1 MPESM
6 SARLFRGLFPYAEK
20 RVARRLCRLGLW
32 RKLANYLWVEFL
44 IGRGSVRMW
53 GGKPYWLTVDPTNF
67 CQLHCPFCPTGANRG
82 VRGKSSMSLEHFKKF
97 LNRVGPCVIHMD
109 MMNWGESLLN
119 KNLPDMIAHAKR
131 YGIEVKLDAN
141 FNDVSEE
148 TVERLVL
155 SGLDVLSVSIDG
167 ISQETYG
174 RYRVGGKLDRV
185 LANLEV
191 LVRKRRELGRATPHI
206 IWQFLVFRHNEHE
219 AGGVESFARAR
230 GVDQVS
236 FVAPFLPNEPGY
248 LSEWSARAPNFRLYP
263 LPEKEPTPEEMERA
277 KNSVHVKQVPSAEAF
292 HARRFQSR
300 HLLNWIYLSGLL
312 TQARGL
318 ESGMREIWRRMR
330 AAISQAKASAAGLDT
345 APFSGAK
352 GGARAICKWPW
363 AGMAVNPNGSVS
375 PCCSIESESDD
386 FGSAFAQGWGMLWN
400 GPKYRASRRHVRR
413 YVKNRR
419 GVLPHADHVCER
431 CTAIGYANFKFP
443 IQWTKDAPEGKSA

>member
-1 MPESM
+1 M
-6 SARLFRGLFPYAEK
+6 SARLFGLLFPYAEPP
-20 RVARRLCRLGLW
+20 VARRLRRLGLW

-82 VRGKSSMSLEHFKKF
+82 VRTKSSMSLEHFKKF
-97 LNRVGPCVIHMD
+97 LDRVGPCVIHMD

-148 TVERLVL
+148 TIESLIL
-155 SGLDVLSVSIDG
+155 SGLDVLSISIDG

-174 RYRVGGKLDRV
+174 KYRVGGRFEKV

-191 LVRKRRELGRATPHI
+191 LTRKRRELGRSAPHI

-219 AGGVESFARAR
+219 VGAVESFARAR

-236 FVAPFLPNEPGY
+236 LVAPFLPNEPGY
-248 LSEWSARAPNFRLYP
+248 LWGWSARNPNFRLYP
-263 LPEKEPTPEEMERA
+263 LPEKEPAAQELARA
-277 KNSVHVKQVPSAEAF
+277 AGGAHVKNTLSSEAF
-292 HARRFQSR
+292 HARRFQTR
-300 HLLNWIYLSGLL
+300 QLLSLPYLSGLPA
-312 TQARGL
+312 QARGL
-318 ESGMREIWRRMR
+318 EGGKTALLRRVR
-330 AAISQAKASAAGLDT
+330 DAVSFAGAAGAGLDA
-345 APFSGAK
+345 APFSRAR
-352 GGARAICKWPW
+352 GGAARAVCKWPW

-375 PCCSIESESDD
+375 PCCSIESEADD
-386 FGSAFAQGWGMLWN
+386 FGNAFERVWTGLWN
-400 GPKYRASRRHVRR
+400 GKKYRTSRRHVRR
-413 YVKNRR
+413 YVQNKR
-419 GVLPHADHVCER
+419 GVLAHSDHACER

-443 IQWTKDAPEGKSA
+443 ITWLKDAPGSKNA